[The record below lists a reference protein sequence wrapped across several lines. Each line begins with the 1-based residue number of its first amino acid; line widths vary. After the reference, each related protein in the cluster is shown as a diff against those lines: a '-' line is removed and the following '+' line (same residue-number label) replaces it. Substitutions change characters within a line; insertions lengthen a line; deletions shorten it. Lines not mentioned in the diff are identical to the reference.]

1 VPSTCLNWST
11 ICELWLLQVQ
21 IVLMAN
27 SLVANAHNMMIRAL
41 NSIYLQAPYIKE
53 ETDIRDL
60 LQYSLFWLVI
70 NNFFFEELKD

>member
-1 VPSTCLNWST
+1 
-11 ICELWLLQVQ
+11 
-21 IVLMAN
+21 MAN